1 MSHLL
6 GCSQS
11 GDSRGTRLPMLA
23 KEEAVDVGEH
33 ASVGDGC
40 LSDELV
46 QLVVILDGQLQ
57 VARCNCLLLLLLGCV
72 ARKLAD
78 LTSEILKDGCS
89 EDSSTDT
96 NLRTVATTLV
106 HRVDACYGEDDAC
119 LGTLR
124 LRGGSVFL
132 GGLADRVLDRGLAL
146 FAWHAN
152 LNCACISVEF
162 FSIIND
168 SL

>member
-1 MSHLL
+1 M
-6 GCSQS
+6 
-11 GDSRGTRLPMLA
+11 
-23 KEEAVDVGEH
+23 
-33 ASVGDGC
+33 
-40 LSDELV
+40 
-46 QLVVILDGQLQ
+46 
-57 VARCNCLLLLLLGCV
+57 ARCNCLLLLLLGCV
-72 ARKLAD
+72 ARKLDD
-78 LTSEILKDGCS
+78 LTGEILEDGCS

-96 NLRTVATTLV
+96 DLRTVATTLV

-119 LGTLR
+119 LGALSLR
-124 LRGGSVFL
+124 DGSVFL